1 MATLGFNRGAMVRAL
16 ACHKCGRGSHPD
28 SDTIRVLRMLLLFAL
43 ASRGFPPGTPPV
55 MVMMMMMVMI
65 MMMMIIIKSQVAG
78 GITADNFEA
87 LSRI

>member
-1 MATLGFNRGAMVRAL
+1 MEFVATLGFNRGAMVRAL
-16 ACHKCGRGSHPD
+16 ACGRGSHPE

-65 MMMMIIIKSQVAG
+65 MIMMIIIKS
-78 GITADNFEA
+78 
-87 LSRI
+87 

>member
-16 ACHKCGRGSHPD
+16 ACHKCGRGSHPE

-55 MVMMMMMVMI
+55 MVMMMVMVMVVVMI
-65 MMMMIIIKSQVAG
+65 MMMIIIIIIIIKS
-78 GITADNFEA
+78 
-87 LSRI
+87 